1 MVTQLF
7 QSVENKDFLTTLP
20 SGTSN
25 VIALPMPI
33 PVERSASNGTT
44 PPALP
49 KSNKVIVPIH
59 QYKGGYRETFIVE
72 GSPYGD
78 HWLSETTASVETEA
92 VKVLAFLKAQNP
104 TGILCLFVSLLPLL
118 CLWFAV

>member
-1 MVTQLF
+1 M
-7 QSVENKDFLTTLP
+7 
-20 SGTSN
+20 
-25 VIALPMPI
+25 
-33 PVERSASNGTT
+33 
-44 PPALP
+44 
-49 KSNKVIVPIH
+49 IVPIH
-59 QYKGGYRETFIVE
+59 QYKGGYREAFIVE

-104 TGILCLFVSLLPLL
+104 TSILCLFVSLLPLL

>member
-7 QSVENKDFLTTLP
+7 QSVTNKDFLTTLP

-25 VIALPMPI
+25 IIALPI
-33 PVERSASNGTT
+33 PVDRSTSNGTP